1 MADKRF
7 GAVVVF
13 KEGVTKN
20 EASLALL
27 RLAPMLDYGT
37 FEGLMRAVGVVM
49 FDADE
54 GRPVWYIP

>member
-1 MADKRF
+1 M
-7 GAVVVF
+7 VF

-27 RLAPMLDYGT
+27 RLAPMLDYST
-37 FEGLMRAVGVVM
+37 FEGLMRAVGVEM